1 MSGTRPNSHHTQ
13 PAGAPLDEGPD
24 GFLQYVFGAAGIPN
38 DNHRLAPVA
47 TPDKIRNVS
56 IALQGGGS
64 WGAFAWG
71 VLDRL
76 LEDASIRID
85 DIAGTSAGAM
95 NGAIVAHA
103 INSAPTYEEGAR
115 KARQE
120 LARFWARVCDSNH
133 TLMTLLSITHNGP
146 MAGFADPVN
155 NPNLPA
161 LAWMQTGK
169 DMIDSHPLTHMMGL
183 SGYFNRL
190 VEGMA
195 TTKLRTLVRD
205 FIPSFD
211 AIREGRHMKLH
222 VNAAKLTDEGYKNV
236 VFSGKNLTIDAVMA
250 SATLR
255 RLFKPVEIGGELY
268 YDGGY
273 AENPTLAPLE
283 GKKDVLWVM
292 TNPPRDKI
300 TPRPQSAFKDG
311 DLRGTNG
318 LVLHQSY
325 DHLAHAVKNPG
336 KTNHHA
342 IWFDAPDHY
351 DQTSKQNTEKA
362 FLAHLFQTGRA
373 AADEFLKTHKADL
386 GRKTTVDLAA
396 LQTEAA
402 RRSAAKGAWRAPR
415 KP

>member
-1 MSGTRPNSHHTQ
+1 MSATPNRNTPQ
-13 PAGAPLDEGPD
+13 PADVPMDNNPD

-38 DNHRLAPVA
+38 DNNKAISVQSPEQ
-47 TPDKIRNVS
+47 IRHIS

-76 LEDASIRID
+76 LEDPSIRID
-85 DIAGTSAGAM
+85 EIAGTSAGAM
-95 NGAIVAHA
+95 NGAVVAHA
-103 INSAPTYEEGAR
+103 VNTAKSYEDGAR
-115 KARQE
+115 KAREE

-133 TLMTLLSITHNGP
+133 TLMALLSITHNGP
-146 MAGFADPVN
+146 MAGFADPVK

-161 LAWMQTGK
+161 LSWIQTGK
-169 DMIDSHPLTHMMGL
+169 DMIDSNPFAHMMGL
-183 SGYFNRL
+183 SGYFNRV

-222 VNAAKLTDEGYKNV
+222 VNAAKLTDSGYKNV
-236 VFSGKNLTIDAVMA
+236 VFSGGDLSIDAVMA

-255 RLFKPVEIGGELY
+255 RLFKPVEIKGELY

-273 AENPTLAPLE
+273 SENPTLSPLE
-283 GKKDVLWVM
+283 GKKDILWIM

-300 TPRPQSAFKDG
+300 TPRPQSAFKDE

-318 LVLHQSY
+318 LVLYQSY
-325 DHLAHAVKNPG
+325 DHLAHAVKNAG
-336 KTNHHA
+336 KSHHHA

-362 FLAHLFQTGRA
+362 FLAHLFHSGRA
-373 AADEFLKTHKADL
+373 AADAFLKAHKADL
-386 GRKTTVDLAA
+386 GQKTTVDIAA
-396 LQTEAA
+396 LQKEAA
-402 RRSAAKGAWRAPR
+402 RRTAARGAWRDPR